1 MNVTRPAR
9 SCRRRRTTQRQ
20 GRSLDAT
27 VALGSRPAPNVIQ
40 PARPQQAASS
50 RATLWPE
57 EPLAQLSWASSPWH
71 RRRSTD
77 ICDQARGRPSL
88 RRNSRPSRGS
98 AALAFPTSG
107 ISTERVRG
115 QHAWSQ
121 MHGRLRRR
129 CHAEE
134 DRCPVFASRAA
145 SADRYDSTCY
155 RVTRCET
162 GHSCCRAAHWRTRAV
177 VWCDCT
183 AAESGRAFVR
193 RLGSTQPAPLLAD
206 MRSVEVFVGLSR
218 ARRSVLGASRRHARA
233 GAKRSRCDV

>member
-9 SCRRRRTTQRQ
+9 SCRRPTTQRR

-40 PARPQQAASS
+40 PARPHQAASS
-50 RATLWPE
+50 RATLAGGAARAAKLDIFTVAP
-57 EPLAQLSWASSPWH
+57 
-71 RRRSTD
+71 RRSRTD
-77 ICDQARGRPSL
+77 ICDQACGRPSP
-88 RRNSRPSRGS
+88 RRDSRPSRGS

-107 ISTERVRG
+107 FSTERVRG

-129 CHAEE
+129 CRAEE

-162 GHSCCRAAHWRTRAV
+162 GHSCCRAAHWRTA
-177 VWCDCT
+177 CMSCGAT
-183 AAESGRAFVR
+183 AHCRESLRSKA
-193 RLGSTQPAPLLAD
+193 RLDTACPSPN
-206 MRSVEVFVGLSR
+206 
-218 ARRSVLGASRRHARA
+218 
-233 GAKRSRCDV
+233 